1 MHGETLPAVPVR
13 VTEIIAEYQTKAD
26 AAEDAIAAFRAAQD
40 ALGMA
45 ATVRGKYVR
54 SMVNDRV
61 SADARALRCNLLES
75 GWRALYDRMQIDR
88 LASAAD
94 KRRFERLFADP
105 PALTIP
111 NVREHFGDFI
121 LRPRFNILRGLAEVF
136 CSLDPA
142 YKSHNN
148 VKIGTS
154 RLPKRIIL
162 SGVGSYGSYG
172 RDKLRDVLNALA
184 AYQGRP
190 PVDHLEFGPL
200 DALHGIWGHV
210 AGEVRFDA
218 RAVTTRRNGK
228 DEEVWLPARGVMVRK
243 FKNGNAH
250 VFFDKPELD
259 DINRALAEFY
269 GDVLPDTP
277 DAPEAKQPGTA
288 VAKDLQFYPTPKK
301 VIDEI
306 LSAVGV
312 EAPQEWRR
320 NEFKP
325 LHVLE
330 PSCGDGRIMDEIRKR
345 GHRAIGY
352 EVHPGRAAE
361 ARVSGNAVVTGNF
374 LEQTPEPQFDR
385 VVMNP
390 PFYGRHYVKHVRH
403 ALKFLKPGG
412 VLVSVLPATAHYD
425 NKELEGRWEDLPV
438 ASFAESGTNIPT
450 GYLIVRAEG

>member
-1 MHGETLPAVPVR
+1 MTAHVPAVPVS
-13 VTEIIAEYQTKAD
+13 VTEILDEYQLKANAADD
-26 AAEDAIAAFRAAQD
+26 AVAAFRAAQD

-45 ATVRGKYVR
+45 ATVRGQYVR

-61 SADARALRCNLLES
+61 SADARAVQRNLLES
-75 GWRALYDRMQIDR
+75 GWRALYHRMQIDR
-88 LASAAD
+88 LASAND

-105 PALTIP
+105 PPLTIVT
-111 NVREHFGDFI
+111 VREHFGDYI

-136 CSLDPA
+136 CGLDPA

-148 VKIGTS
+148 VKIGTA

-162 SGVGSYGSYG
+162 SSVGSYGSYG

-184 AYQGRP
+184 AYQGKP
-190 PVDHLEFGPL
+190 PVDHLEFGAL
-200 DALHGIWGHV
+200 DKLYGIWGHEP
-210 AGEVRFDA
+210 GEVRFDS
-218 RAVTTRRNGK
+218 RVVTTRRNGR
-228 DEEVWLPARGVMVRK
+228 DEEVLLPARGVMVRK

-288 VAKDLQFYPTPKK
+288 VSKDLQFYPTPKK
-301 VIDEI
+301 VIGEI

-320 NEFKP
+320 DEFKP
-325 LHVLE
+325 LRVLE
-330 PSCGDGRIMDEIRKR
+330 PSCGDGRIMDEIRRR

-361 ARVSGNAVVTGNF
+361 ARARGNAVVTGNF
-374 LEQTPEPQFDR
+374 LEQTPTPEFDC

-412 VLVSVLPATAHYD
+412 RLISVLPATAHYD
-425 NKELEGRWEDLPV
+425 HKELDGHWRDLPV

-450 GYLIVRAEG
+450 GYLICGAAS